1 MCLII
6 GGYVVWNRKLRSL
19 RGRYL
24 YADFYSGRL
33 RSIVARRGHGR
44 RDRALGVRV
53 PHPSSFGKGAGGRIY
68 VASLDGPVYRLVRR

>member
-1 MCLII
+1 M
-6 GGYVVWNRKLRSL
+6 VRNRKLRSL

-24 YADFYSGRL
+24 YADFYAGKL
-33 RSIVARRGHGR
+33 RSFVPRRRRGR

-53 PHPSSFGKGAGGRIY
+53 PHPSSFGKGARGRIY